1 MSGDES
7 KQPDTKILE
16 EEAQA
21 RRDFLKRAAA
31 VGMAAPAVALLL
43 SVKPAQALENGNN
56 YISPPPDLM

>member
-7 KQPDTKILE
+7 KQPDTKILQ

-31 VGMAAPAVALLL
+31 VGMAVPAVVLLL
-43 SVKPAQALENGNN
+43 SVKPSQAQENG
-56 YISPPPDLM
+56 YEIIDG